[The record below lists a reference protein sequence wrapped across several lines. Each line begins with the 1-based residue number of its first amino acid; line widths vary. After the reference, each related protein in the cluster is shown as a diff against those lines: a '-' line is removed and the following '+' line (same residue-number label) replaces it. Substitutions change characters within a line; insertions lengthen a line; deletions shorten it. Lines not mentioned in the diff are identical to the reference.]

1 MGWRNEEMEEIG
13 ETIGKGFGIWRSN
26 LNLCIPFL
34 LSISVSMVI
43 SLPFLAAFF
52 MTSMPVAGM
61 NASLL
66 QHDAYMQEMI
76 AQMQRTLNRL
86 EMDKIL
92 PIALLFLVLV
102 VVLSLVNAFFTAGAI
117 GMARQALEAG
127 KSDTG
132 AMWSAG
138 KTHFFNIFLATLLV
152 GLLILAGMIFLL
164 PALAQDGTPLQ
175 ADSQAIGLLAVGL
188 LIFILYALVLSVVLV
203 IMPYALVVQGLGPMQ
218 AVLASVDFFR
228 YNKFDVVVLWL
239 IVAAL
244 SLGLQMISGAFSTG
258 EETRGAHL
266 SALSGL
272 VNLLVLAPLSNLWW
286 TRLYMN
292 RKGMLNVDEVTDP
305 W

>member
-1 MGWRNEEMEEIG
+1 MEEIG
-13 ETIGKGFGIWRSN
+13 EMIGQGFGIWRSN

-34 LSISVSMVI
+34 LNIFVSMI
-43 SLPFLAAFF
+43 IALPFLAAFF
-52 MTSMPVAGM
+52 MTSMPVASM

-66 QHDAYMQEMI
+66 QNDAYMQETI
-76 AQMQRTLNRL
+76 AQMQGTLDSL

-117 GMARQALEAG
+117 GMARQALETG

-138 KTHFFNIFLATLLV
+138 KTHFINMFLAILLV
-152 GLLILAGMIFLL
+152 GLLTLAGMIFLL
-164 PALAQDGTPLQ
+164 PAVAQGTTPLQ
-175 ADSQAIGLLAVGL
+175 ADSQAIGLLAAGL

-203 IMPYALVVQGLGPMQ
+203 IMPYALVVQGLGPVQ

-228 YNKFDVVVLWL
+228 YNKFDVVVFWL

-244 SLGLQMISGAFSTG
+244 SLGLQMIGGAFSAG
-258 EETRGAHL
+258 EQEGGAPL

-292 RKGMLNVDEVTDP
+292 RKGMLSVDEVTDP